1 MNLQRRQILKG
12 SGAALL
18 ALPLMAG
25 AQAWPARPI
34 RLVVPF
40 PPGGLV
46 DSMAR
51 LIGPRLAQ
59 ELGQPVVIDNKPG
72 AGGNLGA
79 AEVARATP
87 DGYTLLMASPPLTIS
102 PALYATLPY
111 RPEQIVPIGLIGRVP
126 NVLLVN
132 PKSGINTVADLVARA
147 RKTPG
152 QLNYASNG
160 NGTSLHLSAEL
171 FKTTTGTFITH
182 IPYRGAAQAV
192 TGLMAGEVDL
202 MFENL
207 PSVLGQIQGGGVKA
221 PAVTTR
227 QRSKALPGVPT
238 LIESGLADFDVSA
251 WYGVAAPAGT
261 PAAVLA
267 RIEQALDKLAR
278 DPEIAR
284 AMESRGAEVGF
295 LGANADERLHG
306 GRCDQVETRR
316 RVRKNHPGLNGEQ
329 HEHSD
334 ACRPDRSGGD
344 GQRHG
349 AIAAPRRAPAARLRC
364 AHRGRAG
371 LCQRRWRGLRLAAR
385 AGRRL
390 RRGGLGGGQR
400 RADRGG
406 AVRPGRRRQRLRRGR

>member
-1 MNLQRRQILKG
+1 MNLRRRQILKG

-25 AQAWPARPI
+25 AQAWPTRPI

-46 DSMAR
+46 DTMAR

-79 AEVARATP
+79 AEVARAMP

-132 PKSGINTVADLVARA
+132 PKSGINTVVELIARA
-147 RKTPG
+147 KKTPG

-192 TGLMAGEVDL
+192 TGLMAGEVDM

-221 PAVTTR
+221 LAVTTR

-238 LIESGLADFDVSA
+238 LIEAGLADFDVSA
-251 WYGVAAPAGT
+251 WYGVAAPSGT

-267 RIEQALDKLAR
+267 RIEQALDRLSR

-284 AMESRGAEVGF
+284 TMESRGAEVGF
-295 LGANADERLHG
+295 LGAAQMSAFMAADAIKWK
-306 GRCDQVETRR
+306 
-316 RVRKNHPGLNGEQ
+316 RVAEFAK
-329 HEHSD
+329 
-334 ACRPDRSGGD
+334 
-344 GQRHG
+344 
-349 AIAAPRRAPAARLRC
+349 IT
-364 AHRGRAG
+364 
-371 LCQRRWRGLRLAAR
+371 
-385 AGRRL
+385 
-390 RRGGLGGGQR
+390 LG
-400 RADRGG
+400 
-406 AVRPGRRRQRLRRGR
+406 

>member
-1 MNLQRRQILKG
+1 MNLQRRQILKD

-46 DSMAR
+46 DTMAR

-132 PKSGINTVADLVARA
+132 PKSGINTVVELIARA
-147 RKTPG
+147 KKTPG

-192 TGLMAGEVDL
+192 TGLMAGEVDM

-221 PAVTTR
+221 LAVTTR

-238 LIESGLADFDVSA
+238 LIEAGLADFDVSA

-261 PAAVLA
+261 PAAVVG
-267 RIEQALDKLAR
+267 RIEQALDKLSR

-284 AMESRGAEVGF
+284 TMESRGAEVGF
-295 LGANADERLHG
+295 LGAAQMSAFMAADAIKWK
-306 GRCDQVETRR
+306 
-316 RVRKNHPGLNGEQ
+316 RVAEFAK
-329 HEHSD
+329 
-334 ACRPDRSGGD
+334 
-344 GQRHG
+344 
-349 AIAAPRRAPAARLRC
+349 IT
-364 AHRGRAG
+364 
-371 LCQRRWRGLRLAAR
+371 
-385 AGRRL
+385 
-390 RRGGLGGGQR
+390 LG
-400 RADRGG
+400 
-406 AVRPGRRRQRLRRGR
+406 

>member
-1 MNLQRRQILKG
+1 
-12 SGAALL
+12 
-18 ALPLMAG
+18 
-25 AQAWPARPI
+25 
-34 RLVVPF
+34 
-40 PPGGLV
+40 
-46 DSMAR
+46 
-51 LIGPRLAQ
+51 
-59 ELGQPVVIDNKPG
+59 VVIENKPG

-102 PALYATLPY
+102 PALYASLPY
-111 RPEQIVPIGLIGRVP
+111 KPEQIVPIGLIGRVP

-132 PKSGINTVADLVARA
+132 PKSGINSVADLVARA

-192 TGLMAGEVDL
+192 TGLIAGEVDM

-207 PSVLGQIQGGGVKA
+207 PSVLGQIQGGSVKA
-221 PAVTTR
+221 LAVTTR

-238 LIESGLADFDVSA
+238 LIEAGLVDFDVSA

-267 RIEQALDKLAR
+267 RIEQALDKLSR

-284 AMESRGAEVGF
+284 TMESRGAEVGF
-295 LGANADERLHG
+295 LGSAQMGAFMAADAIKWK
-306 GRCDQVETRR
+306 
-316 RVRKNHPGLNGEQ
+316 RVAEFAK
-329 HEHSD
+329 
-334 ACRPDRSGGD
+334 
-344 GQRHG
+344 
-349 AIAAPRRAPAARLRC
+349 IT
-364 AHRGRAG
+364 
-371 LCQRRWRGLRLAAR
+371 
-385 AGRRL
+385 
-390 RRGGLGGGQR
+390 LG
-400 RADRGG
+400 
-406 AVRPGRRRQRLRRGR
+406 

>member
-1 MNLQRRQILKG
+1 MKLQRRQILKG

-46 DSMAR
+46 DTMAR

-79 AEVARATP
+79 AEVARAMP

-132 PKSGINTVADLVARA
+132 PKSGINTVVELIARA
-147 RKTPG
+147 KKTPG

-192 TGLMAGEVDL
+192 TGLMAGEVDM

-221 PAVTTR
+221 LAVTTR

-238 LIESGLADFDVSA
+238 LIEAGLADFDVSA

-261 PAAVLA
+261 PAVVLA
-267 RIEQALDKLAR
+267 RIEQALDKLSR
-278 DPEIAR
+278 DLEIAR
-284 AMESRGAEVGF
+284 TMESRGAEVGF
-295 LGANADERLHG
+295 LGAAQMSAFMAADAIKWK
-306 GRCDQVETRR
+306 
-316 RVRKNHPGLNGEQ
+316 RVAEFAK
-329 HEHSD
+329 
-334 ACRPDRSGGD
+334 
-344 GQRHG
+344 
-349 AIAAPRRAPAARLRC
+349 IT
-364 AHRGRAG
+364 
-371 LCQRRWRGLRLAAR
+371 
-385 AGRRL
+385 
-390 RRGGLGGGQR
+390 LG
-400 RADRGG
+400 
-406 AVRPGRRRQRLRRGR
+406 